1 MASETTRVAESLFA
15 VADLASMRPLSGA
28 GFMHSL
34 DQQYRFDR
42 RRAHLES
49 THCVRWWTIR
59 ALRWI
64 KSRLQSGHSHS
75 HGLPRRRHIISS
87 SRSVVGAKS
96 NQRDT
101 PFVGMDALVADQVAL
116 ASERFGA
123 PFESTIERPADEAML
138 VNKMV
143 EVHRGVGAEYWC
155 LGKTLSSGLRERDGE
170 KRAGGRGGGGE
181 SISMVAC
188 YTRGGE
194 SRVVRP
200 PGHNRDPPQA
210 QEHADTDAKQERTCA
225 TREKEVE
232 RTDLQKGLGGNDT
245 DIRTDECYADC
256 GQRFAT
262 RTERRTA
269 VEQKQTR
276 QPVPGSREQQQR
288 DRESK
293 RGDIQRSVE

>member
-170 KRAGGRGGGGE
+170 KRAGGRGGGGRKHQHGC
-181 SISMVAC
+181 VLHAW
-188 YTRGGE
+188 RGIARR
-194 SRVVRP
+194 SSAWAQSRP
-200 PGHNRDPPQA
+200 PTSSGARGHRCETGANVRNP
-210 QEHADTDAKQERTCA
+210 R
-225 TREKEVE
+225 
-232 RTDLQKGLGGNDT
+232 
-245 DIRTDECYADC
+245 
-256 GQRFAT
+256 
-262 RTERRTA
+262 
-269 VEQKQTR
+269 
-276 QPVPGSREQQQR
+276 
-288 DRESK
+288 K
-293 RGDIQRSVE
+293 RSGAH